1 MKSHFQPDLLRC
13 PNVRSQPAGRCLP
26 RHKPQRTGCPSHPWG
41 NRPTRCSPAVPERS
55 HVYVSMSGRDRHAL
69 RLPRCEERRE
79 FEDRD
84 PNSLACTV
92 PLCSGPAVDR
102 HVIYG
107 EHEPTPRPIAIP
119 SSLFALTTNATNR
132 APAVCVH
139 ISTNHAPTVTLAR
152 ETSTRS
158 PFTNYHL
165 QLSYCHQTPRT
176 LDGATV
182 G

>member
-1 MKSHFQPDLLRC
+1 MSDRSPQAVACHVTSHSAQGVQATHGVTGQLAAVLQSPSALTYTC
-13 PNVRSQPAGRCLP
+13 PCLAE
-26 RHKPQRTGCPSHPWG
+26 TV
-41 NRPTRCSPAVPERS
+41 TRFAFLV
-55 HVYVSMSGRDRHAL
+55 G
-69 RLPRCEERRE
+69 CEERRE

-92 PLCSGPAVDR
+92 TLCSGPAVDR

-152 ETSTRS
+152 ETPRRVLPLPITICSFLTATRPRVPSTE
-158 PFTNYHL
+158 L
-165 QLSYCHQTPRT
+165 Q
-176 LDGATV
+176 
-182 G
+182 